1 MFVSLVKL
9 KTKNILRT
17 CKNIW
22 SASSILCISVEHG
35 TPRSLII
42 MSLSKKKELL
52 VLGATAVGCAAA
64 AAAAG
69 YSFFN
74 KENQPDQPKK
84 KLIETAKDTI
94 LEKEMQ
100 HASSAFDDENEIKN
114 IEAKASEGTWHRIQ

>member
-1 MFVSLVKL
+1 M
-9 KTKNILRT
+9 
-17 CKNIW
+17 
-22 SASSILCISVEHG
+22 
-35 TPRSLII
+35 
-42 MSLSKKKELL
+42 SKKKKLM
-52 VLGATAVGCAAA
+52 VLGATAASCIAAA
-64 AAAAG
+64 AATAG

-84 KLIETAKDTI
+84 ELIETAKDTI